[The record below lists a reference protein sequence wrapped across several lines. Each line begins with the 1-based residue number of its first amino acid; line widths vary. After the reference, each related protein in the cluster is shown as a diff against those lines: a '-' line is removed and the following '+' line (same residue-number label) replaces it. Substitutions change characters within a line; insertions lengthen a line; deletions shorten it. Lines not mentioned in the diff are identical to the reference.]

1 MTGSVSS
8 FQQNKNEKLIST
20 FSPRIS
26 RKTTISNAEIQNG
39 EFRKSTGDDQ
49 NVQNR
54 NQNRDM
60 GVSAD
65 QVSITT
71 LIKLVPVQGKNNR
84 AKKSM
89 VAPIL
94 PNPFKKPPNQ
104 STYHGEIWI
113 CTTGTRP
120 FQSRWFPFFG
130 SRRSRTV
137 ISVIPT
143 LFIFDLRPGP
153 GH

>member
-26 RKTTISNAEIQNG
+26 RKTAISNAETQNG

-71 LIKLVPVQGKNNR
+71 LIKLDPVQGKNNR
-84 AKKSM
+84 VKKSM
-89 VAPIL
+89 VAPTRTKNLQTNPLTIVSVSGQEKIQSVDIQNGCIL
-94 PNPFKKPPNQ
+94 PSNLQIVPDLVRRP
-104 STYHGEIWI
+104 EIS
-113 CTTGTRP
+113 CY
-120 FQSRWFPFFG
+120 
-130 SRRSRTV
+130 
-137 ISVIPT
+137 
-143 LFIFDLRPGP
+143 
-153 GH
+153 

>member
-8 FQQNKNEKLIST
+8 FQQNKKEKLIST

-26 RKTTISNAEIQNG
+26 RKTTISNAEFQNG
-39 EFRKSTGDDQ
+39 ECRKSTGDDQ

-84 AKKSM
+84 TKKSM

-104 STYHGEIWI
+104 SNYGWNSGGQRWVLRGGERPCWAATLLE
-113 CTTGTRP
+113 TTP
-120 FQSRWFPFFG
+120 NN
-130 SRRSRTV
+130 
-137 ISVIPT
+137 
-143 LFIFDLRPGP
+143 
-153 GH
+153 

>member
-8 FQQNKNEKLIST
+8 FQQNKKEKLIST

-26 RKTTISNAEIQNG
+26 RKTTISNAEFQNG
-39 EFRKSTGDDQ
+39 EFRKSMGDDQ

-84 AKKSM
+84 TKKSM

-94 PNPFKKPPNQ
+94 PSPFKKPPNQ
-104 STYHGEIWI
+104 SAYR
-113 CTTGTRP
+113 TTSPLSHRN
-120 FQSRWFPFFG
+120 FQKCWFIYLARY
-130 SRRSRTV
+130 SN
-137 ISVIPT
+137 
-143 LFIFDLRPGP
+143 LFSC
-153 GH
+153 